1 VIELKFLK
9 AGRVLGITAV
19 AAMTTLSACGP
30 SKPVVSAP
38 PPPPPVV
45 VPLKPY
51 PPLGASTTL
60 VPPPVLP
67 NGMHQTVNSTISTA
81 QTTWNLRSAY
91 NVAALNCQSPQH
103 AAILTGYRQFLKSQA
118 KPLTAANKAV
128 DNEFKAR
135 NGAKFIGPRETY
147 MTQVYNFYALPP
159 TLPTFCDAA
168 LQMSAEAQTVKP
180 AELDAFA
187 ARSLPRLDG
196 VFETF
201 YRSYD
206 QYRADLT
213 AWESRYGSLIGVRTS
228 AAPIQ
233 GPVAASQ

>member
-1 VIELKFLK
+1 MKFLK
-9 AGRVLGITAV
+9 DGRALGV
-19 AAMTTLSACGP
+19 AAIAALTTLSACGP

-51 PPLGASTTL
+51 PPLGASPNL
-60 VPPPVLP
+60 VVPPVLA
-67 NGMHQTVNSTISTA
+67 NGLHQTVNTTLTTA

-91 NVAALNCQSPQH
+91 NVAALNCQAPQH
-103 AAILTGYRQFLKSQA
+103 AAILTNYRQFLKTQA
-118 KPLTAANKAV
+118 KVLTATNKAV

-135 NGAKFIGPRETY
+135 HGAKFIGPRETY

-168 LQMSAEAQTVKP
+168 LAMSMEGVTVKP

-187 ARSLPRLDG
+187 ARVLPRLDG

-206 QYRADLT
+206 QYRADLN
-213 AWESRYGSLIGVRTS
+213 AWESRYGTGLRTS
-228 AAPIQ
+228 AVTVPGPAQ
-233 GPVAASQ
+233 GPVATPQ

>member
-1 VIELKFLK
+1 MKVQNVRR
-9 AGRVLGITAV
+9 ALGIATV
-19 AAMTTLSACGP
+19 AATMALAACGP
-30 SKPVVSAP
+30 QKKVVVAAP
-38 PPPPPVV
+38 PPPPVI

-51 PPLGASTTL
+51 PPLGASPNI
-60 VPPPVLP
+60 VVPPVLP
-67 NGMHQTVNSTISTA
+67 TGLHQTVNSSITTA

-91 NVAALNCQSPQH
+91 NVAALNCQRPEH
-103 AAILTGYRQFLKSQA
+103 AAILTGYRAFLKAQA
-118 KPLTAANKAV
+118 KPLTATNKAV

-135 NGAKFIGPRETY
+135 HGAKFIGPRESY

-168 LQMSAEAQTVKP
+168 LLVSAEVQTVKP
-180 AELDAFA
+180 AELDAFS
-187 ARSLPRLDG
+187 ARALPRLDA

-213 AWESRYGSLIGVRTS
+213 AWESRYGTLTGVRTS
-228 AAPIQ
+228 AASVQ
-233 GPVAASQ
+233 GAVVAQ